1 MNIIIALFSI
11 VCFPFLIVLLF
22 CMYSACAISSN
33 LSRQE
38 EWEEIQRKF
47 KDYNKQ

>member
-1 MNIIIALFSI
+1 MTIIIVLFSI
-11 VCFPFLIVLLF
+11 VFFPFLIVLLL

-38 EWEEIQRKF
+38 ELEEIQRKF
-47 KDYNKQ
+47 KDCNKQ